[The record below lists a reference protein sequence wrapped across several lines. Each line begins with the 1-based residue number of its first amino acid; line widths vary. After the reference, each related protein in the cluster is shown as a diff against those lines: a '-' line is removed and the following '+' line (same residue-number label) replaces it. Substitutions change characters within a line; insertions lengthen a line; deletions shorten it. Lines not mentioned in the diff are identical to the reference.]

1 MANKANSE
9 RAKMVGRPD
18 NEDKRKR
25 LERCESLSQCFP
37 GLKWYNSRKPSEVK
51 PLMDHTTG
59 LCRYCEQ
66 AGLNYQ
72 TLSKTLR
79 RLCGCGTPQ
88 CPNWTCLCLRD
99 EFDEDVEQPLC
110 SCKCSCDDCRSCQ
123 VFTSSVLLMMMM
135 MMRKF
140 WLKVSALPD
149 TVNSAVKSLL
159 CPKLKLPH
167 MQREIYNP
175 SCLSYCSD
183 LCGTRYSTQF
193 LICHSDIVQGASVH
207 AIWTTRPV
215 LEEGCH
221 TTCFTAPLL
230 LLLSTIPR
238 SAMCHLRQ
246 EM

>member
-1 MANKANSE
+1 MKVKLLTGEDSILTPPPKIKRDVFPPEVTKIAKQHWQDTTIPEPSVRRRMKKKERKLQEGERADESEVTRYQHLSTKEQFASFEEDCKEKVRSVMANKANSE

-140 WLKVSALPD
+140 
-149 TVNSAVKSLL
+149 
-159 CPKLKLPH
+159 
-167 MQREIYNP
+167 
-175 SCLSYCSD
+175 
-183 LCGTRYSTQF
+183 
-193 LICHSDIVQGASVH
+193 
-207 AIWTTRPV
+207 
-215 LEEGCH
+215 
-221 TTCFTAPLL
+221 
-230 LLLSTIPR
+230 
-238 SAMCHLRQ
+238 
-246 EM
+246 